1 MKGLVV
7 LLSIACLL
15 PNVPLD
21 ARAQQAR
28 SNSFTAA
35 GSAGSRVSSDQAG
48 KREYLIGPEDLLVIN
63 VWKEPELSR
72 TVPVRPDGKISLPL
86 VEDIQATGLTPIQLA
101 RAIETKLKRF
111 ITKPATT
118 VIVQKSNSHHVY
130 LMGQVAR
137 PGAYP
142 LVPEMTVL
150 QALATAGGIS
160 GIRGRE
166 GHFCVADG
174 RGREREIPFQLQE
187 SNPRKAA
194 GPKYPLAQRGHHRCA
209 IGLA

>member
-7 LLSIACLL
+7 LLSMACLL

-21 ARAQQAR
+21 ARAQEAR

-35 GSAGSRVSSDQAG
+35 GSADSRVSSDQAG

-86 VEDIQATGLTPIQLA
+86 VEDIQASGLTPIQLA
-101 RAIETKLKRF
+101 RAIETKLKRY
-111 ITKPATT
+111 ITNPATT

-130 LMGQVAR
+130 LMGQVVR

-150 QALATAGGIS
+150 QALATAGGFREFAGVKDIFVLRTVGGES
-160 GIRGRE
+160 VKFPFNYKKVIRGKRPDQNILLRN
-166 GHFCVADG
+166 GDTIVV
-174 RGREREIPFQLQE
+174 P
-187 SNPRKAA
+187 
-194 GPKYPLAQRGHHRCA
+194 
-209 IGLA
+209 